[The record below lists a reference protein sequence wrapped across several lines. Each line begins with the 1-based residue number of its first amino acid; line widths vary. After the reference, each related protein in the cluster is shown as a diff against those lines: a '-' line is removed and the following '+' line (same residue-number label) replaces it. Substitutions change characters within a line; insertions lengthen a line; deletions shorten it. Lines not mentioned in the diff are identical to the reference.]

1 MRVVAI
7 VPLALALLLWSITR
21 IVIDGRASEF
31 RDVAL
36 RFENGATA
44 PLSYFPQ
51 VLAEIKS
58 EPGFAACSRDTM
70 RSAATISL
78 AGLDT
83 SVAAADIQASN
94 AAGADAREILT
105 SALQCFPRDGNLW
118 LRLAMVEFAAT
129 DSIPSAARMIRLS
142 AEAAPL
148 EGWILKQRLAFSAR
162 LAEIDRSAVAD
173 VLADDIGRFARYAR
187 VPEVVDMFWKV
198 DPTSRNLF
206 LASFSQ
212 LPDKRRGE
220 IVAGINAR

>member
-7 VPLALALLLWSITR
+7 VPLALALLLWSIAT
-21 IVIDGRASEF
+21 IVIDSRASEF

-44 PLSYFPQ
+44 PASYFPQ
-51 VLAEIKS
+51 ALAEIKAG
-58 EPGFAACSRDTM
+58 PGFAACSRDTI

-83 SVAAADIQASN
+83 TVASGDTAAASAS
-94 AAGADAREILT
+94 ASDAREILT
-105 SALQCFPRDGNLW
+105 GALQCFPRDGNLW

-129 DSIPSAARMIRLS
+129 ESIPRAARMVRLS

-148 EGWILKQRLAFSAR
+148 EGWILKQRLAFTAR
-162 LAEIDRSAVAD
+162 LAQIDRSAVAD
-173 VLADDIGRFARYAR
+173 VLADDIGRFARHAS
-187 VPEVVDMFWKV
+187 VTDVVAMFGKV
-198 DPTSRNLF
+198 DTTSRNLF
-206 LASFSQ
+206 LARFSEI
-212 LPDKRRGE
+212 PAERRNE